1 MSNTE
6 LNATTAI
13 APRPTQTRL
22 RRWVAILLLALISYP
37 LSFGPAAVLAVRG
50 GELPAM
56 MFLAFYLPLNLIAK
70 QTGTEEAFG
79 AYGKWCIDVTVGD
92 PRHES
97 LQ

>member
-1 MSNTE
+1 M
-6 LNATTAI
+6 
-13 APRPTQTRL
+13 
-22 RRWVAILLLALISYP
+22 LALVLYP

-50 GELPAM
+50 GDLPAM

-79 AYGKWCIDVTVGD
+79 AYGKWCIDVTGGD